1 MSFAIF
7 PREAKKI
14 DPFENFLF
22 AIDLMEGKSAARACA
37 TIGTRH

>member
-7 PREAKKI
+7 PRKAKKI

-22 AIDLMEGKSAARACA
+22 AVDLMEGKSARVPVQP
-37 TIGTRH
+37 IGTRL